1 MINGGTKQ
9 WGTRIP
15 TSRTVVGIVFS
26 CPLVCRFHDHIPG
39 QVTTAL
45 R

>member
-1 MINGGTKQ
+1 MGTTAL
-9 WGTRIP
+9 GHRIP

-26 CPLVCRFHDHIPG
+26 CPLVCLFHDHIPG
-39 QVTTAL
+39 QGTTAP